1 MGRYV
6 RVWEVGGEEGFMGV
20 EGVASGVDGG
30 GPCEECHVGS
40 LKDVVNV
47 HVVST

>member
-20 EGVASGVDGG
+20 EGVVGLTGVG
-30 GPCEECHVGS
+30 HVRS
-40 LKDVVNV
+40 VMWEA
-47 HVVST
+47 